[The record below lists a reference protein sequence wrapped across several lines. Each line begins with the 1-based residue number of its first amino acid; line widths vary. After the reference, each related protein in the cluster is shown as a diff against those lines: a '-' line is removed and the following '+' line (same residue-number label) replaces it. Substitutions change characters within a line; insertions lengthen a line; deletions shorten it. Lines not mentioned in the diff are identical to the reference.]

1 VFRDVSAWY
10 HIVATFENGAVTLYV
25 NNESI
30 ATASVADTTY
40 NFFTNIIHSIGGSTT
55 GASNCDLYLANT
67 HGIDGQALAPTDF
80 GETNDDGVWVPKA
93 YEGTYGTNGFYITG
107 EDSAALGTDYSG
119 NGNNFTSSG
128 LTAADQ
134 MLDTPTDNYF
144 TFNKLACSTNITLS
158 DGNLKATCNS
168 NVANNQCTGTV
179 AASAG
184 KISLEY
190 TIGASNRWFVGAT
203 AETGYGPS
211 QFTAGATGL
220 SDTTAFYYSYDG
232 SAKYGGSSLAGSWA
246 TFTTNDVINIDIDL
260 DNLTIDVRKN
270 NVSTGST
277 VSIIAGAYTALISIW
292 NSSSLYVNAGQTA
305 FTYALPIGF
314 TALSTANL
322 PAPTI
327 PRGSDYFNAITYLGN
342 GGGQRVGGFQPMT
355 EAYTVDYSCRFND
368 DDYGVSYQNTLLNRN
383 RCEPMDLEFGLNVE
397 ILVPNIMMGLVT
409 AFRHRKRHRVFGSI
423 SDSNNTFFIER
434 I

>member
-1 VFRDVSAWY
+1 MAIIQGTSKASSGSYQIDQSIRFNDDDSAYLSRTFGTPTDATNWTFSAWVKRCNLGTEQWFFNSGASAAAYYIRFESTDKIRFRASTSWDITTTQVFRDVSAWY

-277 VSIIAGAYTALISIW
+277 VSIIAGAYTALISFGTVRRFM
-292 NSSSLYVNAGQTA
+292 SMLGRPHSPTPSHRLQSPVHRE
-305 FTYALPIGF
+305 PPC
-314 TALSTANL
+314 ANH
-322 PAPTI
+322 P
-327 PRGSDYFNAITYLGN
+327 PR
-342 GGGQRVGGFQPMT
+342 
-355 EAYTVDYSCRFND
+355 
-368 DDYGVSYQNTLLNRN
+368 
-383 RCEPMDLEFGLNVE
+383 
-397 ILVPNIMMGLVT
+397 
-409 AFRHRKRHRVFGSI
+409 
-423 SDSNNTFFIER
+423 
-434 I
+434 